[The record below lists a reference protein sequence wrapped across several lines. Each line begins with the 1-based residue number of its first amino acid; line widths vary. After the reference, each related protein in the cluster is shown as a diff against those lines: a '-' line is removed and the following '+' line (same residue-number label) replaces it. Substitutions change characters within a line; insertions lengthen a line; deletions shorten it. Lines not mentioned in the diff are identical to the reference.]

1 MINPITERNK
11 AMKQNKSK
19 TGTVYFTCD
28 RKSLNQTADMI
39 KHGDYN
45 MFITMYG
52 DNLPYVYLQ
61 SLPSFTDKAPRES
74 ENTDVFKGKYIV
86 YKLTSENKE
95 MLAYNTHSL
104 KEVQDW
110 FSEQI
115 GQKVIAIYKPSGSL
129 LFMYELQRG
138 INRGMTLMLIL
149 ADGFEYIHT
158 EKHKEPAIKEA
169 TKLVVYD
176 KLCLDSVESAFNK
189 FGLYNAGLELNYDD
203 SIQISFSNNYELI
216 KEIKE
221 IIEQKQDEI
230 ISLLYNGKFKK
241 AIEESGL
248 KPKLNLC
255 IYGKVSFEVKE
266 Q

>member
-1 MINPITERNK
+1 
-11 AMKQNKSK
+11 MKQNKSK

-28 RKSLNQTADMI
+28 RKSLNQTADVLN
-39 KHGDYN
+39 HGDYN

-52 DNLPYVYLQ
+52 DNLPYVYRQ

-74 ENTDVFKGKYIV
+74 ENTDVFKGKYIL
-86 YKLTSENKE
+86 YKLTSENKQT
-95 MLAYNTHSL
+95 LAYNTHSL

-129 LFMYELQRG
+129 LFRYELQRS
-138 INRGMTLMLIL
+138 ITRGMTLMLIL

-169 TKLVVYD
+169 TKLAVYD

-189 FGLYNAGLELNYDD
+189 FGLYNAGLELNYND
-203 SIQISFSNNYELI
+203 SIQISFSNDYELI

-248 KPKLNLC
+248 KPKLDLYVC
-255 IYGKVSFEVKE
+255 GKVLFEVKE

>member
-1 MINPITERNK
+1 
-11 AMKQNKSK
+11 MKQNKFK

-28 RKSLNQTADMI
+28 RKSLTKTEDVL
-39 KHGDYN
+39 KYGDYN
-45 MFITMYG
+45 MLIAMYG
-52 DNLPYVYLQ
+52 DNLPYIYCQ
-61 SLPSFTDKAPRES
+61 SLPLFTDEAPRES

-86 YKLTSENKE
+86 YKLTSENKQ
-95 MLAYNTHSL
+95 MLAYNKNGI

-129 LFMYELQRG
+129 LFMYDIQRN
-138 INRGMTLMLIL
+138 IDRGMTLMLIL

-169 TKLVVYD
+169 TKLEVYD
-176 KLCLDSVESAFNK
+176 KLCLDSVESVLNK

-203 SIQISFSNNYELI
+203 SIQISFSNDHELI

-255 IYGKVSFEVKE
+255 VYGKVLFEVKE

>member
-1 MINPITERNK
+1 
-11 AMKQNKSK
+11 MKQNKSK

-28 RKSLNQTADMI
+28 RKSLTKTADVL
-39 KHGDYN
+39 KYGDYN
-45 MFITMYG
+45 MLITIYG
-52 DNLPYVYLQ
+52 DDLPYMYRQ

-86 YKLTSENKE
+86 YKLTSENKQ
-95 MLAYNTHSL
+95 MLAYNKNSI

-129 LFMYELQRG
+129 LYMYDIKRST
-138 INRGMTLMLIL
+138 NRGMTLMLIL

-169 TKLVVYD
+169 TKLAVYD
-176 KLCLDSVESAFNK
+176 KLCLDSVESALNK

-203 SIQISFSNNYELI
+203 SIQISFSNDYELI
-216 KEIKE
+216 NEIKE

-255 IYGKVSFEVKE
+255 IYGKVLFEAKE

>member
-1 MINPITERNK
+1 
-11 AMKQNKSK
+11 MKQNKSK

-28 RKSLNQTADMI
+28 RKSLIETADVL
-39 KHGDYN
+39 KYGDYN
-45 MFITMYG
+45 MLITIYG
-52 DNLPYVYLQ
+52 DDLPYMYRQ

-86 YKLTSENKE
+86 YKLTSENKQ
-95 MLAYNTHSL
+95 MLAYNKNSI

-115 GQKVIAIYKPSGSL
+115 GQKIIAIYKPSGSL
-129 LFMYELQRG
+129 VYMYDIKRST
-138 INRGMTLMLIL
+138 NRGMTLMLIL

-169 TKLVVYD
+169 TKLAVYD
-176 KLCLDSVESAFNK
+176 KLCLDSVESALNK

-203 SIQISFSNNYELI
+203 NIQISFSNDYELI

-248 KPKLNLC
+248 KPKLDLYVC
-255 IYGKVSFEVKE
+255 GKVLFEVKE

>member
-1 MINPITERNK
+1 
-11 AMKQNKSK
+11 MKQNK

-28 RKSLNQTADMI
+28 RTCLTKTADVL
-39 KHGDYN
+39 KYGDYN
-45 MFITMYG
+45 MLITMYG
-52 DNLPYVYLQ
+52 DDLPYVYCQ
-61 SLPSFTDKAPRES
+61 SLPSFTDEAPRES

-86 YKLTSENKE
+86 YKLTSENKK
-95 MLAYNTHSL
+95 MLAYNKNSI

-115 GQKVIAIYKPSGSL
+115 GQKVIAIYKPSGSSV
-129 LFMYELQRG
+129 YIYDIQHN
-138 INRGMTLMLIL
+138 IDRGMTLMLIL

-169 TKLVVYD
+169 TKLAVYD
-176 KLCLDSVESAFNK
+176 KLCLDSVKSALDK
-189 FGLYNAGLELNYDD
+189 FGLHGAKLELNYDD
-203 SIQISFSNNYELI
+203 SIQILFSNNHELMN
-216 KEIKE
+216 KIKE

-241 AIEESGL
+241 VIEESGL

-255 IYGKVSFEVKE
+255 IRGGISFEVKE
-266 Q
+266 